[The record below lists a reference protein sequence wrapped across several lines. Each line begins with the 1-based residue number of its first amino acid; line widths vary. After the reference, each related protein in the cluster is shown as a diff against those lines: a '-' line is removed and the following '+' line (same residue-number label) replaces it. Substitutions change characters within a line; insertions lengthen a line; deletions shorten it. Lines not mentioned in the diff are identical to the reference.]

1 MDKSK
6 ISPISLTWDELEQQ
20 LFTPEEIAEG
30 KSNLKLS
37 MVLKILNGLGYEL
50 QIVKKPSKIRETLN
64 EQLKNPEFK
73 KRMGFN
79 TTGIRKHP
87 GRMRKN
93 LRCKGKQRTYH
104 NGMFFFCTQN

>member
-1 MDKSK
+1 MDKAK
-6 ISPISLTWDELEQQ
+6 ISPKSLTWDKLEQQ
-20 LFTPEEIAEG
+20 LFTPEEIAEW

-37 MVLKILNGLGYEL
+37 MVLKILDGLGYEL
-50 QIVKKPSKIRETLN
+50 QIVKKPSEFRETLN

-73 KRMGFN
+73 KEWDLIQPELEN
-79 TTGIRKHP
+79 IRAECEKI
-87 GRMRKN
+87 